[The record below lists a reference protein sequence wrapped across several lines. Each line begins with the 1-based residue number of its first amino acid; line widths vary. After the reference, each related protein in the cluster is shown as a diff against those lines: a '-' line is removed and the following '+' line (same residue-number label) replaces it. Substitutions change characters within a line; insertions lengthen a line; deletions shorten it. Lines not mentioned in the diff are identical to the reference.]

1 MTDTNRLRAVLDI
14 CDDIERSNPTPEVAL
29 VVRRIH
35 HAALG
40 DDPARHR
47 PGRPATELP
56 EWAVSQLEDRGIDPS
71 EVTHFFTAHD
81 GRTIAAAV
89 DGKPVA
95 LTR

>member
-1 MTDTNRLRAVLDI
+1 MTEIVRLRAVLDI
-14 CDDIERSNPTPEVAL
+14 CDEIERNEPTPEIAA
-29 VVRRIH
+29 VVLRIH

-47 PGRPATELP
+47 PGRPPSELP
-56 EWAVSQLEDRGIDPS
+56 DWAISSLEDRGIDPS
-71 EVTHFFTAHD
+71 EVTHFIAARD

-89 DGKPVA
+89 DGKPIT